1 MKKFTRPLLICLCF
15 IALHVQAQMQETWI
29 DYANNN
35 QLILY
40 ANGTFQFSN
49 SATTT
54 QGSYAVANNVLM
66 LQDANGNNYQYA
78 VQAFNNDSMVL
89 VDNLGIRYN
98 YVKSQTNAN
107 NVNNSN
113 NNFSA
118 NNTANMNF
126 PWDKA
131 QYMTVLAEKD
141 GYQWRER
148 ENQLYVELLELL
160 IGQKATTAEVNRMR
174 EDFKQEFLSNPQ
186 KALNDIKS
194 LETPMQQIYTIH
206 DMEKIA
212 MLREVVA
219 ATFYETI
226 QQQPEMNNYAFVQIL
241 HNHVKVLSL
250 DSATKLNLS
259 NQDAQAYIN
268 YLQFQMML
276 AGQNYQLSQ
285 QQRLAMQMYLANQF
299 PQLPLQQ
306 KQALAFASFI
316 WDNVQRQWSSMSV
329 AQQQQYI
336 AQVQNQLNIQNQQVN
351 MQNVNSFWNSANTQN
366 YDSYSNYNNTNST
379 ALSASAFEAQMQAN
393 QNIFQMME
401 NSMTE
406 QHVTMM
412 NIINSDSDYEYVVKY
427 NDDY

>member
-1 MKKFTRPLLICLCF
+1 MRKLMKNFTALLLICLCF

-35 QLILY
+35 QLVLL
-40 ANGTFQFSN
+40 ANGTFQFNN

-66 LQDANGNNYQYA
+66 LQDTNGNNYQYA

-89 VDNLGIRYN
+89 VDNMGIQYN
-98 YVKSQTNAN
+98 YVKSQTN
-107 NVNNSN
+107 SN
-113 NNFSA
+113 NTNYLTS
-118 NNTANMNF
+118 NNISMNF
-126 PWDKA
+126 PWDNA
-131 QYMTVLAEKD
+131 QYMNVLAEKN

-160 IGQKATTAEVNRMR
+160 IGQKATMAEVNRMR

-186 KALNDIKS
+186 KALNDIKD
-194 LETPMQQIYTIH
+194 LETPMEQIYTIH
-206 DMEKIA
+206 DIEKVA
-212 MLREVVA
+212 MLREIVA
-219 ATFYETI
+219 ASFYETI

-241 HNHVKVLSL
+241 HNHVKILSL

-276 AGQNYQLSQ
+276 SGQNYQLSQ

-306 KQALAFASFI
+306 KQALAFASFL
-316 WDNVQRQWSSMSV
+316 WNNVQRQWSSMGV
-329 AQQQQYI
+329 TQQQQYI
-336 AQVQNQLNIQNQQVN
+336 AEVQTQMNIQNQALQT
-351 MQNVNSFWNSANTQN
+351 QNINDFWGSATTQN
-366 YDSYSNYNNTNST
+366 YTSYSNTDDDST
-379 ALSASAFEAQMQAN
+379 ALSASAFESIMQSN
-393 QNIFQMME
+393 RNMYQMME

-406 QHVTMM
+406 SHVTMM
-412 NIINSDSDYEYVVKY
+412 NIINSDPSYEYVVDY
-427 NDDY
+427 NNDY

>member
-1 MKKFTRPLLICLCF
+1 MKNFTALLLICLCF

-35 QLILY
+35 QLVLL
-40 ANGTFQFSN
+40 ANGTFQFNN

-66 LQDANGNNYQYA
+66 LQDTNGNNYQYA

-89 VDNLGIRYN
+89 VDNMGIQYN
-98 YVKSQTNAN
+98 YVKSQTN
-107 NVNNSN
+107 SN
-113 NNFSA
+113 NTNYLTS
-118 NNTANMNF
+118 NNISMNF
-126 PWDKA
+126 PWDNE
-131 QYMTVLAEKD
+131 QYMNVLAEKN

-160 IGQKATTAEVNRMR
+160 IGQKATMAEVNRMR

-186 KALNDIKS
+186 KALNDIKD
-194 LETPMQQIYTIH
+194 LETPMEQIYTIH
-206 DMEKIA
+206 DIEKVA
-212 MLREVVA
+212 MLREIVA
-219 ATFYETI
+219 ASFYETI

-241 HNHVKVLSL
+241 HNHVKILSL

-276 AGQNYQLSQ
+276 SGQNYQLSQ

-306 KQALAFASFI
+306 KQALAFASFL
-316 WDNVQRQWSSMSV
+316 WNNVQRQWSSMGV
-329 AQQQQYI
+329 TQQQQYI
-336 AQVQNQLNIQNQQVN
+336 AEVQTQMNIQNQALQT
-351 MQNVNSFWNSANTQN
+351 QNINDFWGSATTQN
-366 YDSYSNYNNTNST
+366 YTSYSNTDDDST
-379 ALSASAFEAQMQAN
+379 ALSASAFESIMQSN
-393 QNIFQMME
+393 RNMYQMME

-406 QHVTMM
+406 SHVTMM
-412 NIINSDSDYEYVVKY
+412 NIINSDPSYEYVVDY
-427 NDDY
+427 NNDY